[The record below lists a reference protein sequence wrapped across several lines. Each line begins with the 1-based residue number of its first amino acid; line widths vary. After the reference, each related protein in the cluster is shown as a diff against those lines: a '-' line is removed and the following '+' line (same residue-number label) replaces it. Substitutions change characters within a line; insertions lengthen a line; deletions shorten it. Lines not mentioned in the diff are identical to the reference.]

1 MAEPLVVRI
10 LVPEGVKVDV
20 EMVREAVEK
29 ALDAEEPVEVPVAEE
44 PPVVEETPAV
54 EAPAE
59 EPVVAEGEKVE

>member
-10 LVPEGVKVDV
+10 LVPEGVKVNV

-29 ALDAEEPVEVPVAEE
+29 VLDAEESPVEVPVAEE
-44 PPVVEETPAV
+44 PAAPAV

-59 EPVVAEGEKVE
+59 EPVVEKAE